1 MGNAERLKVQ
11 TLKLLLDT
19 HILVWVAT
27 EPGKIG
33 KAASRRLEDPR
44 TELWFSPL
52 SVSEILNLNK
62 RGRLGH
68 GDPRWWF
75 PELKREFNLMEAP
88 LTAEVAFETA
98 HFSLPHG
105 DPIDQLLVATARVL
119 KLTMFTV
126 DEKIIDSAA
135 VAVFPNR

>member
-1 MGNAERLKVQ
+1 M
-11 TLKLLLDT
+11 KLLLDT
-19 HILVWVAT
+19 HILIWAAS

-52 SVSEILNLNK
+52 SVYEILILNK
-62 RGRLGH
+62 KGRLGH

-75 PELKREFNLMEAP
+75 PELQREFKLMEAP
-88 LTAEVAFETA
+88 VTSEISLETS
-98 HFSLPHG
+98 HFALPHG

-126 DEKIIDSAA
+126 DEKIVDSEA
-135 VAVFPNR
+135 VAVLANR

>member
-1 MGNAERLKVQ
+1 
-11 TLKLLLDT
+11 LKLLLDT
-19 HILVWVAT
+19 HILIWAAS

-52 SVSEILNLNK
+52 SVYEILILNK
-62 RGRLGH
+62 KGRLGH

-75 PELKREFNLMEAP
+75 PELRREFKLMEAP
-88 LTAEVAFETA
+88 ATSEISLETS
-98 HFSLPHG
+98 HFALPQG
-105 DPIDQLLVATARVL
+105 DPIDQLLVATARIL

-126 DEKIIDSAA
+126 DEKIIDSGT
-135 VAVFPNR
+135 VAVLANR